1 MVLARNYVEV
11 GGCGGVPHI
20 DAIQEALHRL
30 LVSSVLKIK
39 KKFQSGLLSPEP
51 TSSTYQNLLFVLPS
65 LCVTSAVA
73 SVLPLVEVRSCLGEC
88 IEVLLRVPLVLVPA
102 QERLFNRRILN
113 LHNHVLWLTILS
125 VLAGDVNCQI
135 VR

>member
-1 MVLARNYVEV
+1 MVLARNYVGV

-20 DAIQEALHRL
+20 DAIQKALHRL
-30 LVSSVLKIK
+30 LVSSVLNIERR
-39 KKFQSGLLSPEP
+39 FQSGLLYPEP
-51 TSSTYQNLLFVLPS
+51 TSIAYQNLLFVLPG

-102 QERLFNRRILN
+102 QEGLYNRRILN
-113 LHNHVLWLTILS
+113 LHNHILWLTILR